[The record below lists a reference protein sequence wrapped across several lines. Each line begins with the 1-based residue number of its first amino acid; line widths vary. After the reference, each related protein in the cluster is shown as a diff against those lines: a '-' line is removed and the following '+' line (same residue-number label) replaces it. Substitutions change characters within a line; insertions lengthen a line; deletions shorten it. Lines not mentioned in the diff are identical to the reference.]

1 MAGRR
6 RLKTLSDI
14 RRYLA
19 GLINRVEAGEV
30 DPSVMSKL
38 AYVSNVLAGI
48 IKDSD
53 IEKRIE
59 QLERQVEGKR

>member
-1 MAGRR
+1 MAGRK
-6 RLKTLSDI
+6 RLKTLTDI

-53 IEKRIE
+53 IESRITE
-59 QLERQVEGKR
+59 LEKQVEGKK